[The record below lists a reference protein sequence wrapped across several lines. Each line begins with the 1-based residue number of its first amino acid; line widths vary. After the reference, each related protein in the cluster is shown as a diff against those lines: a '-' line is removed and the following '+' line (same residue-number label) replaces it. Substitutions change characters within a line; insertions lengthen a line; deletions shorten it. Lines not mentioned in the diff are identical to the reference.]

1 MLAQSEMTVVF
12 VLVEFIRPSLEASK
26 TAADVLRMKIYGLGY
41 KSATETSFLEIGSVE
56 RW

>member
-26 TAADVLRMKIYGLGY
+26 TAADVLRMKIYGLSY